1 MNDNFILQ
9 PVKPHLGQVK
19 VLAVDDEKTIL
30 LFLETILHSAGYQ
43 VICCSDS
50 LKCLD
55 LAQQEHPDLILLDVM
70 MPDMDGFEVCKQL
83 KELPTIS
90 KIPVIFITIKGE
102 AQDKIAGFK
111 SGGVDYIT
119 KPFEAEVLLA
129 RLQKHMDMYWL
140 RCALEQAIKVQTE
153 KLNSIKQTLY
163 EANNFLIED
172 QAPGVLSNLE
182 EGSIRLNLAGVC
194 LQINATALR
203 LLGYRQ
209 DDNLLGKHL
218 NFYPPDLEHGMV
230 DMLGNRISIHEEIFL
245 LDTVWHDRNGQD
257 FPVEFRSKPLLDKRG
272 EISILINFSDISQRK
287 RIESRL
293 HALAYKDA
301 MTGLSNRTLFMMLLQ
316 RELAQLHAS
325 NQAFALLLLDVDYF
339 KQVNDG
345 YGHMIGDELLIM
357 IAKRLLASGLP
368 SDKIARLGGDEFSL
382 IINGFKDKEELL
394 ALVAQLAKTLNE
406 TYYFQ
411 SGIHLNVT
419 VSMGIGICDAPTL
432 SVEDLLGRTDL
443 ALYKAKEDRVGHYYL
458 YDKTLSQIQGL
469 ELELKQKFPALLEN
483 NSLFV
488 EYQPQFSTLTQAYN
502 GAEALI
508 RWNHQGRGKLQ
519 AEVFFESAKKKGF
532 IREISYFVLHKVCE
546 QISQWLN
553 QEVDFKAISVN
564 ICAEQIMQEDFAQK
578 ILAPIKKYQI
588 PFDKIILEVTENSLV
603 NTSPNNLQA
612 LEYLHQLG
620 IRFAIDDFGVGFS
633 SIKLLK
639 SFHFDILKIDK
650 LFIAEIL
657 HDAKNDQIVKSLI
670 SLAANLNLQVIAEG
684 VETQEQLLF
693 LREHHCDCVQGFY
706 FSPSL
711 SGVKLAR
718 YFTPNPQ
725 QQCHDHEY

>member
-1 MNDNFILQ
+1 MNDTFTLQ
-9 PVKPHLGQVK
+9 LIKPHLGQVK

-30 LFLETILHSAGYQ
+30 LFLETILQSAGYQ

-50 LKCLD
+50 SKCID

-70 MPDMDGFEVCKQL
+70 MPEMDGFEVCKRL
-83 KELPTIS
+83 KALPTVS

-102 AQDKIAGFK
+102 AQDKIAGFT

-119 KPFEAEVLLA
+119 KPVEAEVLLV

-140 RCALEQAIKVQTE
+140 RCALEEAIQSQTE
-153 KLNSIKQTLY
+153 KLNNTKQTLY

-172 QAPGVLSNLE
+172 HSPGVLSHLE
-182 EGSIRLNLAGVC
+182 EGSLRLSTTGKC
-194 LQINATALR
+194 LQVNSTALR
-203 LLGYRQ
+203 LLGYSQ
-209 DDNLLGKHL
+209 DDDLLGQNL
-218 NFYPPDLEHGMV
+218 NLYPPDLERGLL
-230 DMLGNRISIHEEIFL
+230 DLLGNRLSMYEEIML
-245 LDTVWHDRNGQD
+245 LDTVWHDHKGQD
-257 FPVEFRSKPLLDKRG
+257 FPVELRSKPVLDKQG
-272 EISILINFSDISQRK
+272 ETSILIHFSDISQRK
-287 RIESRL
+287 RIEARL
-293 HALAYKDA
+293 HALAYKDS

-316 RELAQLHAS
+316 RELAQLPAS

-357 IAKRLLASGLP
+357 LAKRLLSFTVP
-368 SDKIARLGGDEFSL
+368 NDKIARLGGDEFSL
-382 IINGFKDKEELL
+382 IINGFKDQEELL
-394 ALVAQLAKTLNE
+394 TWVTQLAKILNE
-406 TYYFQ
+406 PYYFK

-419 VSMGIGICDAPTL
+419 VSMGISICENRQL
-432 SVEDLLGRTDL
+432 SVEDLLGRADL
-443 ALYKAKEDRVGHYYL
+443 ALYKAKEDRTGHYYL
-458 YDKTLSQIQGL
+458 YDHTLSQIQGL
-469 ELELKQKFPALLEN
+469 ELELKQKFPSLLEN

-508 RWNHQGRGKLQ
+508 RWNHQSRGKLQ

-532 IREISYFVLHKVCE
+532 IREMSYFVLHKVCE
-546 QISQWLN
+546 QMSQWLR
-553 QEVDFKAISVN
+553 QAVDFKAISVN

-578 ILAPIKKYQI
+578 ILAPITKYQI
-588 PFDKIILEVTENSLV
+588 PFDKIILEVTESSLV
-603 NTSPNNLQA
+603 NISPNNLQA
-612 LEYLHQLG
+612 LEYLHNLG

-711 SGVKLAR
+711 SSVNLAS
-718 YFTPNPQ
+718 YFAPQPLKNP
-725 QQCHDHEY
+725 HANEY